1 MDAESAA
8 AQFAALFPRVYRRF
22 HRRVA
27 HTEYQLTSES
37 LAIVQHLADSGPL
50 TVTEAAR
57 HMDRSQAAMS
67 ELMAR
72 LVARGL
78 LARMPDQRDRRRT
91 LVWLTQAGRD
101 ALKTATDVLSPK
113 LLSRALEAMSP
124 IERQRL
130 IEAVGNLLETNPTQ
144 GEEGP

>member
-1 MDAESAA
+1 MDAELAA
-8 AQFAALFPRVYRRF
+8 EQFAAMFPRLYRRF
-22 HRRVA
+22 HRRLP

-67 ELMAR
+67 ELIAR

-78 LARMPDQRDRRRT
+78 LARMPDERDRRRT
-91 LVWLTQAGRD
+91 LVWLTEAGRQELES
-101 ALKTATDVLSPK
+101 ARSVLSPA
-113 LLSRALEAMSP
+113 LLARALAQMPSAD
-124 IERQRL
+124 RQRL
-130 IEAVGNLLETNPTQ
+130 IESVRILLETQPMQ
-144 GEEGP
+144 GDEEA